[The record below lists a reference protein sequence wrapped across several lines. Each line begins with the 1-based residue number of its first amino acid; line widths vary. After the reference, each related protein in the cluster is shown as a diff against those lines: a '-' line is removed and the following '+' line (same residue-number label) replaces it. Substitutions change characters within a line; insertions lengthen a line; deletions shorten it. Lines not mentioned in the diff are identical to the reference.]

1 MIETERLLL
10 RRVQASDFEASH
22 AMWSDPSVAQYISGV
37 ASTRQQSWAR
47 VLAAIGHWETMAYG
61 PFVVEETA
69 THAFVGEMWL
79 FEHKREITPSID
91 GVPEA
96 GWSVTPSMQGR
107 GYATE
112 ALRGL
117 LCWADAALDA
127 PRTVA
132 VISEANL
139 VSVRVAEKASYREY
153 QRTTLNQKPVI
164 LFERPRSRPL

>member
-1 MIETERLLL
+1 
-10 RRVQASDFEASH
+10 
-22 AMWSDPSVAQYISGV
+22 
-37 ASTRQQSWAR
+37 
-47 VLAAIGHWETMAYG
+47 
-61 PFVVEETA
+61 
-69 THAFVGEMWL
+69 MWL

-117 LCWADAALDA
+117 LRWADAALDA

-164 LFERPRSRPL
+164 LFERPRSPL

>member
-10 RRVQASDFEASH
+10 RRPRANDFEASH
-22 AMWSDPSVAQYISGV
+22 AMWSDPSVVQYISGV
-37 ASTRQQSWAR
+37 PSTRQQSWAR
-47 VLAAIGHWETMAYG
+47 LLATIGHWETMAYG

-69 THAFVGEMWL
+69 TRAFVGEMWL
-79 FEHKREITPSID
+79 FEHKREIVPPID

-96 GWSVTPSMQGR
+96 GWSVLPSMQGR

-112 ALRGL
+112 ALRGML
-117 LCWADAALDA
+117 RWADATLDA

-139 VSVRVAEKASYREY
+139 VSVRVAEKAAFREY
-153 QRTTLNQKPVI
+153 QRTTLSAKPVI
-164 LFERPRSRPL
+164 LFERSRSSF